1 MALQANVPG
10 DVQRVSGTVRTH
22 KGGLEINEVEQDNM
36 GTQEQYKDKSNEELL
51 QLYKETGSLEI
62 KQEIVMR
69 YIYLVKSIAL
79 QMRDIYLSFS
89 QVDDIISEGV
99 IAIMSA
105 IDKFDVE
112 KNVKFETFISKRIKG
127 MIIDLAR
134 KQDWVPRS
142 TRKNTRDIEDAV
154 TTLYNKLGYYPSIQ
168 EVTEYLNITP
178 EKYQD
183 TMRKASLF
191 NILSLD
197 MVLAE
202 AQGNEISMKL
212 PQVETNE
219 QPENQFL
226 KKEITEV
233 LAEGIKKLKENE
245 QLVISLYYIDDL
257 NMRQIADVL
266 QVSEPRVSQIHSN
279 AIKKLRVH
287 MEKFL

>member
-1 MALQANVPG
+1 M
-10 DVQRVSGTVRTH
+10 
-22 KGGLEINEVEQDNM
+22 E
-36 GTQEQYKDKSNEELL
+36 TQEQYKDKSNEELL
-51 QLYKETGSLEI
+51 KLYKETGSLEI

-105 IDKFDVE
+105 IDKFDMD

-142 TRKNTRDIEDAV
+142 TRKNIRDIEDAV
-154 TTLYNKLGYYPSIQ
+154 MTLYNKLGYYPSIQ

-212 PQVETNE
+212 PQVESAE

-226 KKEITEV
+226 KKEVTEV

-287 MEKFL
+287 MEKFM

>member
-1 MALQANVPG
+1 M
-10 DVQRVSGTVRTH
+10 
-22 KGGLEINEVEQDNM
+22 E
-36 GTQEQYKDKSNEELL
+36 TQNLYEEKTNEELL
-51 QLYKETGSLEI
+51 KLYKETGSLQV

-79 QMRDIYLSFS
+79 QMRDIYLSFT
-89 QVDDIISEGV
+89 QVDDVVSEGV

-105 IDKFDVE
+105 IDKFDMD

-154 TTLYNKLGYYPSIQ
+154 TTLYNKLGYYPSVQ
-168 EVTEYLNITP
+168 EVTEYLHITP
-178 EKYQD
+178 EKYQE

-202 AQGNEISMKL
+202 AQGNEVGMKL
-212 PQVETNE
+212 PQVELNE
-219 QPENQFL
+219 LPENRLL
-226 KKEITEV
+226 KKELTEV
-233 LAEGIKKLKENE
+233 LAEGVSQLKENE
-245 QLVISLYYIDDL
+245 QLVISLYYIDEL

-266 QVSEPRVSQIHSN
+266 DVSEPRVSQIHAN
-279 AIKKLRVH
+279 AIKKLRKH
-287 MEKFL
+287 MEKFN

>member
-1 MALQANVPG
+1 M
-10 DVQRVSGTVRTH
+10 
-22 KGGLEINEVEQDNM
+22 
-36 GTQEQYKDKSNEELL
+36 
-51 QLYKETGSLEI
+51 
-62 KQEIVMR
+62 
-69 YIYLVKSIAL
+69 
-79 QMRDIYLSFS
+79 
-89 QVDDIISEGV
+89 
-99 IAIMSA
+99 
-105 IDKFDVE
+105 
-112 KNVKFETFISKRIKG
+112 
-127 MIIDLAR
+127 
-134 KQDWVPRS
+134 
-142 TRKNTRDIEDAV
+142 
-154 TTLYNKLGYYPSIQ
+154 TLYNKLGYYPSIQ

-226 KKEITEV
+226 KKELTEV

-279 AIKKLRVH
+279 AIKKLRAH
-287 MEKFL
+287 MEKFI

>member
-1 MALQANVPG
+1 MSSYGNRAFAEE
-10 DVQRVSGTVRTH
+10 QRYTET
-22 KGGLEINEVEQDNM
+22 EIDAMSKEDLLLL
-36 GTQEQYKDKSNEELL
+36 YKATGSEELRWPL
-51 QLYKETGSLEI
+51 AL
-62 KQEIVMR
+62 R
-69 YIYLVKSIAL
+69 YVGLVKSIAL
-79 QMRDIYLSFS
+79 QVRGVYSSFA

-105 IDKFDVE
+105 IDKFDVD

>member
-1 MALQANVPG
+1 M
-10 DVQRVSGTVRTH
+10 
-22 KGGLEINEVEQDNM
+22 E
-36 GTQEQYKDKSNEELL
+36 TQEQYKDKSNEELL
-51 QLYKETGSLEI
+51 KLYKETGSLEI

-105 IDKFDVE
+105 IDKFDMD

-142 TRKNTRDIEDAV
+142 TRKSTRDIEDAV
-154 TTLYNKLGYYPSIQ
+154 MTLYNKFGYYPSVQ
-168 EVTEYLNITP
+168 EVTEYLNITE
-178 EKYQD
+178 EKYQE

-212 PQVETNE
+212 PQVESTE

-226 KKEITEV
+226 KKELTEV

-245 QLVISLYYIDDL
+245 QLVISLYYIDEL

-279 AIKKLRVH
+279 AIKKLRTY
-287 MEKFL
+287 MEKFV